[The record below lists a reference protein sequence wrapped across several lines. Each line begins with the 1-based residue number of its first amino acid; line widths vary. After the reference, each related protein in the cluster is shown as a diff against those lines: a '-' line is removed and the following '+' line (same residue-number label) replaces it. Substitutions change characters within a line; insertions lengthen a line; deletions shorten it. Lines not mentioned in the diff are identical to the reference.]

1 MGSRRQG
8 AQLNSHSRQ
17 PPENRMPALDINM
30 IESLSRELHPPHTNL
45 MAETEVC
52 PWTLFLT
59 MGLTLL
65 KGLMP
70 HVPQMLPLLVTD
82 PEMRSRAEETF
93 MSPEF
98 QENIEQYFVENIKSD
113 IQAPLNR
120 QIIKSSETIM
130 YMVKLMNNFF
140 DYFMGGASAA
150 LSGAL
155 TGNGVDQTDDMPRS
169 GSGSGLNIAGFDIMQ
184 GLEFIRTLYNLS
196 K

>member
-1 MGSRRQG
+1 MG
-8 AQLNSHSRQ
+8 
-17 PPENRMPALDINM
+17 
-30 IESLSRELHPPHTNL
+30 IESLSRQIHPANTNL

-140 DYFMGGASAA
+140 DYFMGGAS
-150 LSGAL
+150 SF
-155 TGNGVDQTDDMPRS
+155 VRSPHWERS
-169 GSGSGLNIAGFDIMQ
+169 GSNGRHAKVGLGIRSQHRRLRYHAGPRVHPNSVQPF
-184 GLEFIRTLYNLS
+184 
-196 K
+196 

>member
-1 MGSRRQG
+1 
-8 AQLNSHSRQ
+8 
-17 PPENRMPALDINM
+17 MPALDINM
-30 IESLSRELHPPHTNL
+30 IQSLSRELHPTSDL
-45 MAETEVC
+45 MSETEVC

-59 MGLTLL
+59 MSLTLL

-155 TGNGVDQTDDMPRS
+155 TGNGVDQTDDMPRM
-169 GSGSGLNIAGFDIMQ
+169 GGSGLNIGGIDLMQ
-184 GLEFIRTLYNLS
+184 GLEFMRTLYNLS

>member
-8 AQLNSHSRQ
+8 SEMGSHSRQ

-59 MGLTLL
+59 MSLTLL

-70 HVPQMLPLLVTD
+70 HVPQMLPFLITD

-93 MSPEF
+93 
-98 QENIEQYFVENIKSD
+98 
-113 IQAPLNR
+113 
-120 QIIKSSETIM
+120 
-130 YMVKLMNNFF
+130 F
-140 DYFMGGASAA
+140 DYFMGGAGAA
-150 LSGAL
+150 LADGF
-155 TGNGVDQTDDMPRS
+155 GNSLESSDNTPRS
-169 GSGSGLNIAGFDIMQ
+169 GLAIGGIDVVQVLDFM
-184 GLEFIRTLYNLS
+184 RTLYSLT

>member
-1 MGSRRQG
+1 
-8 AQLNSHSRQ
+8 
-17 PPENRMPALDINM
+17 MPALDINM
-30 IESLSRELHPPHTNL
+30 IQSLSRELHPTTDL
-45 MAETEVC
+45 MSETEVC

-59 MGLTLL
+59 MSLTLL

-70 HVPQMLPLLVTD
+70 HVPQMLPLLVSD

-113 IQAPLNR
+113 IQAPLNM

-130 YMVKLMNNFF
+130 YIVKIMNNFF

-155 TGNGVDQTDDMPRS
+155 NVNSVDQTDNMPRS
-169 GSGSGLNIAGFDIMQ
+169 SGLSIGGFDLFQI
-184 GLEFIRTLYNLS
+184 FDFVRTMYNLA